1 MGVDAKTV
9 AKLRA
14 DTGAGM
20 MECKKALTESDGDLE
35 KAKEILRKK
44 GVEVAAKKAGRS
56 TSNGWIGSYIHHNG
70 QIGVMVELNC
80 ETDFVA
86 KGEVFQGLIKDLA
99 MHIAM
104 TDPVGKS
111 KDDIDPEVVEKERK
125 ILSEMVPEGK
135 PAEIVD
141 KIVEGK
147 LNSFFKE
154 RCLLEQGFVKEPK
167 ITVQEHIN
175 SVIQK
180 TGENISVGS
189 FARFQIGGGD
199 DE

>member
-20 MECKKALTESDGDLE
+20 MECKKALTECGGDLE
-35 KAKEILRKK
+35 KAKEYLRKR
-44 GVEVAAKKAGRS
+44 GVAVAAKKAGRS
-56 TSNGWIGSYIHHNG
+56 TDNGWIGSYIHHNG
-70 QIGVMVELNC
+70 RIGVLLELLC

-86 KGEVFQGLIKDLA
+86 KGEVFQGLIKDLS

-111 KDDIDPEVVEKERK
+111 KDDIPAEIVEKERE
-125 ILSEMVPEGK
+125 ILAAQVPAGK
-135 PAEIVD
+135 PAEIVE

-147 LNSFFKE
+147 IQSFFKE
-154 RCLLEQGFVKEPK
+154 RCLLEQPFVKEPK
-167 ITVQEHIN
+167 ISVQEHIN

-180 TGENISVGS
+180 TGENISVGRFS
-189 FARFQIGGGD
+189 RFQIGG
-199 DE
+199 EA